1 MGLLNLSRSGYDG
14 SRDFEIFRGG
24 KNKKKT
30 RTKYTNPNITRK
42 EYADKL
48 AKQGRGLASN
58 KFSDDS
64 GTRTASKDAHDASN
78 IDISGDHFDLNDQ
91 TGGPSGEQAG
101 SDTHPD
107 RVDAT
112 TGRVPSVDP
121 EGRITELGE
130 DLSKVESS
138 IIAGADKYAQSLRR
152 DSALKLLE
160 SALAATEAVN
170 DIIQIREEYAQ
181 MAEQSDLNKT
191 LIDEEIDRMIT
202 SGQGQAMLEQAAG
215 RTKAETEQL
224 KLAAQG
230 QRLSG
235 AGAGRVERSHQLTA
249 VANAVDARTAMISRA
264 MGYEYEKISIDRNL
278 AYANISK
285 QFKTFGG
292 LVRTGFHLSEGAVSS
307 GLLGGASGP

>member
-1 MGLLNLSRSGYDG
+1 MGLFNKSIYDG
-14 SRDFEIFRGG
+14 SKDFEIFRGG
-24 KNKKKT
+24 KYKKKT
-30 RTKYTNPNITRK
+30 RAKYTNPNITRK

-48 AKQGRGLASN
+48 KKNKASRDLASTN
-58 KFSDDS
+58 KKTVTGTAPFTIDYDYEGNDVNAVNTETATSIDKNPNIGEQTDSLSDSTEGRVLGSNIDDS
-64 GTRTASKDAHDASN
+64 GRRS
-78 IDISGDHFDLNDQ
+78 
-91 TGGPSGEQAG
+91 
-101 SDTHPD
+101 
-107 RVDAT
+107 
-112 TGRVPSVDP
+112 
-121 EGRITELGE
+121 GRIDE
-130 DLSKVESS
+130 
-138 IIAGADKYAQSLRR
+138 AADEYVKTVRR

-170 DIIQIREEYAQ
+170 GIIQLREEYAQ

-235 AGAGRVERSHQLTA
+235 AGARRVERSHQLTA

-264 MGYEYEKISIDRNL
+264 MGYEYEKISIDRDL
-278 AYANISK
+278 AYADISRK
-285 QFKTFGG
+285 FKTFGG
-292 LVRTGFHLSEGAVSS
+292 LVRTGFHLAEGAVSS
-307 GLLGGASGP
+307 GLLGGSSGP